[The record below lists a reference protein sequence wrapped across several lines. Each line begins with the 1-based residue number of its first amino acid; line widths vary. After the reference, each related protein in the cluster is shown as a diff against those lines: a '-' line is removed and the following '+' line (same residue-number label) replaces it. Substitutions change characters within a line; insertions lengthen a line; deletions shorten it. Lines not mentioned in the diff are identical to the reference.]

1 MAPHTD
7 LSPSRI
13 SAEQLGALLLELYA
27 LAADAEVLAAGDRL
41 LAWLAGHICFDAA
54 WFGRSTLEAGLL
66 APHDSHTRGLDPDF
80 LADWRRVRHV
90 DPVAPAAMRRP
101 GCGITM
107 KVDELALSS
116 LRAFGED
123 HRIGGVLGVVLH
135 TSASPWWTHLAL
147 YRREPAAYGA
157 RDQALLELLTPHLA
171 SALDLRRPKDAALA
185 SLSPREAEVARL
197 FGMGQSYKAVAR
209 TLGSSPA
216 TVRHHLRQA
225 YAKLGITSK
234 VQMARLVCGQTTES

>member
-1 MAPHTD
+1 MHNTQT
-7 LSPSRI
+7 PS
-13 SAEQLGALLLELYA
+13 SLLELYA
-27 LAADAEVLAAGDRL
+27 LAADAEVRRAGDRL
-41 LAWLAGHICFDAA
+41 LGWLAGHICFDAA

-66 APHDSHTRGLDPDF
+66 APHDSHIRGLDPDF
-80 LADWRRVRHV
+80 VADWRRVRHV

-101 GCGITM
+101 GCGIAM
-107 KVDELALSS
+107 KIDELPLSS

-147 YRREPAAYGA
+147 YRREPAAYCA
-157 RDQALLELLTPHLA
+157 RDQALLELLTPHA

-185 SLSPREAEVARL
+185 LLSPREAEVARL

-209 TLGSSPA
+209 ALGSSPA

-234 VQMARLVCGQTTES
+234 VQMARLVCGQATEA